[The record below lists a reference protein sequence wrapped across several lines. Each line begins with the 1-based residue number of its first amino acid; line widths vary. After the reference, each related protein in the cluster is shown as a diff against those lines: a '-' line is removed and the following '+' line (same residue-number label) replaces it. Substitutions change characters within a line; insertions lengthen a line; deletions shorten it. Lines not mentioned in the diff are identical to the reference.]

1 MNRQTAPIEQTLDGI
16 SLQDRIRIALE
27 EDINQGRLRPGD
39 ALKEQL
45 LCERFQASRTPIRE
59 AILLLSARG
68 LIDII
73 PRSGIYV
80 KRLDARK
87 IIAIMEGLAEL
98 EAVLARL
105 AAQRVNEVQKQQLLA
120 CLVQTQV
127 HAQAANSAAY
137 AQANAALHELI
148 YQSSANE
155 FIAEQTQHARLR
167 IAPYRTHMFAKPE
180 RLLQSQEEH
189 QRIVQAIVQGDG
201 EAAAQAMRT
210 HISAGGQAFVE
221 AALRAPSFESVPMKS
236 KRGTGRERLA

>member
-1 MNRQTAPIEQTLDGI
+1 MNRQSTPIEQTLDHL
-16 SLQDRIRIALE
+16 SLQDRIRLALE
-27 EDINQGRLRPGD
+27 SDINQGLLRPGQ
-39 ALKEQL
+39 ALKEQE
-45 LCERFQASRTPIRE
+45 LCERFQASRTPVRE
-59 AILLLSARG
+59 AILLLSAKG
-68 LIDII
+68 LIDIQ

-105 AAQRVNEVQKQQLLA
+105 AAQRATDTQKQQLQEGL
-120 CLVQTQV
+120 LLTQR
-127 HAQAANSAAY
+127 HAQQADSKGY
-137 AQANAALHELI
+137 EQANAVLHELI

-180 RLLQSQEEH
+180 RLLESQKEH
-189 QRIVQAIVQGDG
+189 ERIVQAIVVGDG
-201 EAAAQAMRT
+201 EAAAQAMRQ

-221 AALRAPSFESVPMKS
+221 AALRAPSLESAPNKPVRS
-236 KRGTGRERLA
+236 RHS